1 MNRAVY
7 DAGALIAADRNE
19 RVIWAEH
26 RVRLEA
32 GVIPQVPAP
41 VVAQV
46 SRSSR
51 QAQLRRFLRGC
62 DIAPFAEQDAHT
74 AGRLLG
80 RSKTSDIVD
89 AAVVVL
95 AVAHA
100 AEIVTADRDDMARL
114 LVAAKA
120 SLPIVDT

>member
-1 MNRAVY
+1 VNPAVY
-7 DAGALIAADRNE
+7 DAGALIGADRND
-19 RVIWAEH
+19 RMMWAEH

-32 GVIPQVPAP
+32 GVIPRVPAT

-46 SRSSR
+46 SRSHR

-62 DIAPFAEQDAHT
+62 DLVAFAEPDAHA

-80 RSKTSDIVD
+80 RSKTSDVVD
-89 AAVVVL
+89 ASVVVL
-95 AVAHA
+95 AIADA
-100 AEIVTADRDDMARL
+100 AEIVTADRDDIARL
-114 LVAAKA
+114 LVAARA

>member
-1 MNRAVY
+1 MNPTVY
-7 DAGALIAADRNE
+7 DAGALVAADRNE
-19 RVIWAEH
+19 RTMWADH
-26 RVRLEA
+26 CVRLEA
-32 GVIPQVPAP
+32 GIVPLVPAP
-41 VVAQV
+41 VLGQV

-62 DIAPFAEQDAHT
+62 DVVAFDESDAHT

-80 RSKTSDIVD
+80 RSQTSDIVD

-100 AEIVTADRDDMARL
+100 AEIVTDDRDDIARL
-114 LVAAKA
+114 LVAARS
-120 SLPIVDT
+120 SLPVVDA

>member
-1 MNRAVY
+1 MNSAVY
-7 DAGALIAADRNE
+7 DAGALIGADRND
-19 RVIWAEH
+19 RLIWAEH

-32 GVIPQVPAP
+32 GVIPQVPAT

-46 SRSSR
+46 SRSR
-51 QAQLRRFLRGC
+51 RRAQLRRFLRGC
-62 DIAPFAEQDAHT
+62 DVVAFAEPDALA

-89 AAVVVL
+89 ASVIVL
-95 AVAHA
+95 AVANS
-100 AEIVTADRDDMARL
+100 AEIVTADRDDIAHL
-114 LVAAKA
+114 LVAARA